1 MAQVINIEKY
11 KDNTK
16 ISSVAK
22 HNLRCYIP
30 KNVDAE
36 RQKDNI
42 FFVGQQGKSEVLTDL
57 KLSLKDVKHR
67 VDANKVVNL
76 VFGASKEEFKKMGEE
91 NVKRWAKEI
100 HDYCQK
106 KFDKDNCL
114 YSVLHRDET
123 SEHLHYSFIPLRD
136 GKLQSN
142 YWFDGPAKLSAFRRE
157 IYAINK
163 KYGIAA
169 DKPQPKDKKVDRK
182 KIVDFYAKVKKSENI
197 ENQIAKEI
205 EAVKD
210 VGFTINAKAKIIELT
225 PKIQNIVDYAN
236 TASARIKSRD
246 DKINS
251 KNAEIKSKDEEIKSK
266 NEEIKSKEN
275 DLMKYQEVDN
285 LKHLSYM
292 ELMELNSYIENKY
305 QISEKKDRQ
314 NNPHKYLPT
323 PKVEHYASS
332 EKRVD
337 KKIKPR

>member
-30 KNVDAE
+30 KNVDPE

-42 FFVGQQGKSEVLTDL
+42 FFVGTQGKNEVLEDL

-76 VFGASKEEFKKMGEE
+76 VFGASKEEFEKMGEE
-91 NVKRWAKEI
+91 NVKKWASEM
-100 HDYCQK
+100 HNHCAK
-106 KFDKDNCL
+106 KFGKDNIL

-123 SEHLHYSFIPLRD
+123 AEHLHFAFIPLRD

-142 YWFDGPAKLSAFRRE
+142 YWFDGPAKLQAFRKE

-163 KYGIAA
+163 KYGISA
-169 DKPQPKDKKVDRK
+169 DKPKPKDKKVERK
-182 KIVDFYAKVKKSENI
+182 KIDEFYAKVKRSERLD
-197 ENQIAKEI
+197 NQIEAEI

-210 VGFTINAKAKIIELT
+210 IGFTLNPKAKIKELT
-225 PKIQNIVDYAN
+225 PKIQHIAEYAH
-236 TASARIKSRD
+236 TASTRIKAYKDKLDIEKTKTKTKTDEVKKLND
-246 DKINS
+246 DLRRF
-251 KNAEIKSKDEEIKSK
+251 E
-266 NEEIKSKEN
+266 
-275 DLMKYQEVDN
+275 EVDN

-292 ELMELNSYIENKY
+292 ELMQLNTYVENKY
-305 QISEKKDRQ
+305 QIEDRKEKKK
-314 NNPHKYLPT
+314 NGNKYLPT
-323 PKVEHYASS
+323 PKPEHSVQSSS
-332 EKRVD
+332 EKTVD
-337 KKIKPR
+337 RKIKPR